1 MAEHLDVIRGRALV
15 ERWCILAEQRLDY
28 LTELYET
35 GRWRR
40 YHTEP
45 DFIENI
51 REAKRA
57 VSTWRGILEC
67 EAGADNRPIDLSWL
81 GRNPHV
87 PPRIRAF
94 SHDEPVFDPVPE
106 PPFSIEV
113 PAEEAPPVAPLDC
126 LIAAVADEIGQPDE
140 HEDDAPQSYSAP
152 LNLEEIQQRY
162 PLLRPTL

>member
-51 REAKRA
+51 REAKQA

-81 GRNPHV
+81 GRNPNL
-87 PPRIRAF
+87 PPRISSF
-94 SHDEPVFDPVPE
+94 SQDAPVFEPAPE
-106 PPFSIEV
+106 LPCSIEV

-126 LIAAVADEIGQPDE
+126 LIAAVADEIDQPDG

-152 LNLEEIQQRY
+152 LNLEEIQRRY